1 MANRLYSI
9 DSLRA
14 VAIFFVVIAHVTPFL
29 GFDSYGT
36 TVFFLLDTIGQ
47 FDVPFF
53 FVASGYFF
61 AKSVDPDTVREYAK
75 YSVRKLSSLYSF
87 GIIFALTISAL
98 LAVVHGQPVWN
109 TVFAQ
114 PIGQSSLLELF
125 YYGDSIAIHL
135 WFLLGLLYS
144 LCFVSAFVA
153 IGKQRYVL
161 FVATLIHCVGII
173 SRNYPM
179 VFDIGL
185 QTQDALFFG
194 FFYVALGFHLRKSDF
209 SPTVANRR
217 RYLGGICVF
226 LLLQLLEQYLIAY
239 HANGLVFG
247 QEIYF
252 TEFTMSTA
260 PLVFFIF
267 AFALATPELGKGT
280 ILPRLGTHAGGV
292 YLVHLPVYHAVQA
305 VQTGLVPIIGIELSS
320 TVLYQLLIAP
330 VVYGLSLVVYLGLV
344 NGRVI
349 DPDGSHIPFV
359 ALLRSRLRSRRS
371 SGEPAAD

>member
-1 MANRLYSI
+1 MSNRLYSI

-14 VAIFFVVIAHVTPFL
+14 VAIIFVVIAHVTPFL
-29 GFDSYGT
+29 GVGSYGT

-61 AKSVDPDTVREYAK
+61 ASRVSPDTVRAYAK
-75 YSVRKLSSLYSF
+75 YSVRKLCSLYSF
-87 GIIFALTISAL
+87 GIIFALFVTAL
-98 LAVVHGQPVWN
+98 LALVHGQSVTN
-109 TVFAQ
+109 AVVAQ
-114 PIGQSSLLELF
+114 SIGQSSFIELF

-135 WFLLGLLYS
+135 WFLMGLLYS

-153 IGKQRYVL
+153 IGKERYVL
-161 FVATLIHCVGII
+161 GVATLIHAVGII

-194 FFYVALGFHLRKSDF
+194 FFYVALGFHIQNSNY
-209 SPTVANRR
+209 SPSGAARR
-217 RYLGGICVF
+217 RYLGGICFF
-226 LLLQLLEQYLIAY
+226 LLLQIVEQYLIAY

-247 QEIYF
+247 QEIYY

-267 AFALATPELGKGT
+267 AYALATPELGKGT
-280 ILPRLGTHAGGV
+280 TLPWLGTHAGGV
-292 YLVHLPVYHAVQA
+292 FLVHLPVYHVVQA
-305 VQTGLVPIIGIELSS
+305 AQNGLTPIIGFDLAS
-320 TVLYQLLIAP
+320 TVLYQLLIVP
-330 VVYGLSLVVYLGLV
+330 VVYALSLVVYLGLV
-344 NGRVI
+344 HGRVI

-359 ALLRSRLRSRRS
+359 ALLRSRVPSSGS
-371 SGEPAAD
+371 SGEITAD